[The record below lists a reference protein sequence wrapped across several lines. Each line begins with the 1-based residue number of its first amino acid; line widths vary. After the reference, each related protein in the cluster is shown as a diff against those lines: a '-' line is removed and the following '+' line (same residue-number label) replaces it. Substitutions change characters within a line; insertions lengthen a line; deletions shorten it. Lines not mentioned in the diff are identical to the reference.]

1 MQLRPLAFALAS
13 ALLATTASCETRVSL
28 GTPCRSAAECN
39 DGLVCSFGRCR
50 AGCERQT
57 DCAGEQVCI
66 QETGQRA
73 VCTLVDD
80 TCAGANTC
88 SAGLVCNTSTSVCA
102 VPCTPMS
109 CVSGSSCSE
118 VSATA
123 ICVRDDLADAGMR
136 DAGSDAFVSMDAPID
151 ALSDAPVDAP
161 LDTAGDA
168 GPRCLRERLVSTS
181 TASMAALF
189 GALSVQNIPRF
200 EVTDNADVAPEPVL
214 AVGIQDRHVWVVG
227 NRDATSRAVIVEA
240 DFPATAPPGFPT
252 IMGWDFSALD
262 DVSAVDVRRGPNGLS
277 ALLVRRDPILF
288 PAGTDAGPTDAG
300 PTGVGTTEVVMW
312 HVRDPAVESNRR
324 TVVEQTA
331 PDPTLFPGGATL
343 FGGILPDGVG
353 DDSAIAF
360 AVQPV
365 PSTAEA
371 TELFLIDGDATATS
385 HVRLPLPGAW
395 PVPVP
400 LRGATGALAAL
411 NTRTGE
417 VHFTRTSNLSR
428 TLPAVWVRSEA
439 REAIAM
445 DLTNAPGSSDA
456 FLMATVSASCTNIS
470 VSRIECVGT
479 ACRVARTVRI
489 PTAAQPIDVRVATLA
504 AGYAIVTTHLN
515 GATVDW
521 LDMDLAQVG
530 APTML
535 FPPSIEVDDA
545 FDGLAIDADV
555 SSFFAV
561 ARYRDSSDQQRHYG
575 VAYFGE

>member
-39 DGLVCSFGRCR
+39 DGLLCSFGRCR

-136 DAGSDAFVSMDAPID
+136 DAGSDAFVSLDAPVD
-151 ALSDAPVDAP
+151 ALSDAPVDSP

-181 TASMAALF
+181 TASLPALF
-189 GALSVQNIPRF
+189 GASRVQP
-200 EVTDNADVAPEPVL
+200 VTLFDVLDNADMAPEPVL

-240 DFPATAPPGFPT
+240 DFPATAPPGFPQ

-262 DVSAVDVRRGPNGLS
+262 DVSAVDVRRGSSGLS

-300 PTGVGTTEVVMW
+300 RPTGVGTTEVVMW
-312 HVRDPAVESNRR
+312 HVRDTRPEPARQ
-324 TVVEQTA
+324 TVTETTM
-331 PDPTLFPGGATL
+331 DPTLFPGGAAL
-343 FGGILPDGVG
+343 FGIMPNGDG

-360 AVQPV
+360 AKQRV
-365 PSTAEA
+365 PATADPN
-371 TELFLIDGDATATS
+371 ELFLIDGNASGPMTLT
-385 HVRLPLPGAW
+385 LPPGW
-395 PVPVP
+395 GVPVV

-411 NTRTGE
+411 NTATGE
-417 VHFTRTSNLSR
+417 VRFTRTSGTR
-428 TLPAVWVRSEA
+428 TLPNSFGPDGEA

-456 FLMATVSASCTNIS
+456 FLMATVSNSCTNIS

-479 ACRVARTVRI
+479 ACRVARSVRV

-504 AGYAIVTTHLN
+504 AGYAVVTTHLD

-521 LDMDLAQVG
+521 LDVDLALV
-530 APTML
+530 ATASL
-535 FPPSIEVDDA
+535 FPQIINTDYT
-545 FDGLAIDADV
+545 FDGLAIDADAG
-555 SSFFAV
+555 SFLAV
-561 ARYRDSSDQQRHYG
+561 ARYRSVSLQRHYG
-575 VAYFGE
+575 TAYFGE